1 MDAQLDPTS
10 SGSVQNTTDT
20 FATVPNGSEPFRTI
34 PNHAENFGSVPNP
47 SESFGSVPNRSE
59 TGALAFEPIASRRPD
74 NIEAYTMTVREAA
87 RVFEAAGVARTERS
101 IINWCQ
107 PNRQGIARLDA
118 FFDENAHKYYLTP
131 QSVERAVEE
140 ELAKARA
147 AGTPLPNPAEV
158 QAPGAEPVPKRA
170 EAEDLPRKGS
180 GRWEELERENRDLQI
195 TTRAKD
201 YFIEQL
207 QQDRDAFAKERGALI
222 DKLVASSERIGV
234 LETKLLQLERPGEVR
249 KVHVVAGEGA
259 GSDQLD

>member
-1 MDAQLDPTS
+1 MDDQLDPTS
-10 SGSVQNTTDT
+10 SGSVPNTADT
-20 FATVPNGSEPFRTI
+20 FAVVPNGSEPFRTI
-34 PNHAENFGSVPNP
+34 PNHAETFGSVPNP
-47 SESFGSVPNRSE
+47 SASFGSVPNRSE
-59 TGALAFEPIASRRPD
+59 TGSVAFEPIAPRRPE

-87 RVFEAAGVARTERS
+87 RVFEDAGVARTERS

-118 FFDENAHKYYLTP
+118 FFDENARKYYLTP

-147 AGTPLPNPAEV
+147 AGAPLPNLSEAHAPA
-158 QAPGAEPVPKRA
+158 AEPVPKRA
-170 EAEDLPRKGS
+170 EAEDLPGKGS

-207 QQDRDAFAKERGALI
+207 QKDREAFARERSALI

-234 LETKLLQLERPGEVR
+234 LETKLLQLEGPREVR
-249 KVHVVAGEGA
+249 KVQVVAEEGDV
-259 GSDQLD
+259 GDQLD

>member
-1 MDAQLDPTS
+1 MGMDAQLDPTS
-10 SGSVQNTTDT
+10 SGSVPNPSEV
-20 FATVPNGSEPFRTI
+20 FASVPNGSEPFRTI
-34 PNHAENFGSVPNP
+34 PNHAENFGSVPN
-47 SESFGSVPNRSE
+47 RSE
-59 TGALAFEPIASRRPD
+59 TGAVAFEPIASRRPD

-87 RVFEAAGVARTERS
+87 RVFEDAGVARTERS

-118 FFDENAHKYYLTP
+118 FFDENARKYYLTP

-147 AGTPLPNPAEV
+147 AGAPLPNPAETH
-158 QAPGAEPVPKRA
+158 APATEPVPKRA
-170 EAEDLPRKGS
+170 EAEDLPGKGS

-207 QQDRDAFAKERGALI
+207 QKDREAFARERSALI

-234 LETKLLQLERPGEVR
+234 LETKLLQLEGPGEVR
-249 KVHVVAGEGA
+249 KR
-259 GSDQLD
+259 